1 MGKRLKK
8 IIDFAIENHYLYISK
23 DIIGDL
29 SNINDKNVVILNANE
44 KDKPYY
50 NIMRIV
56 NGYDKFIKLNEDDTV
71 FLATPI
77 YDNREKT
84 FYSLLD
90 DIAKTGANV
99 VSLSS
104 KKYLSHHASNEDLM
118 TMINLMNPKYYFP
131 IRGEYKNQVMNAE
144 LAEMVGIPKSNI
156 ILKEN
161 GDVVTFKNGVMLDT
175 FERVHSGSV
184 LIDGTAG
191 DDIGEVVLKDREM
204 LSDNGIM
211 IISVTLNKQTKEIMA
226 GPEILTRGFVYV
238 KDSYELINEIK
249 KISEKIVVDNTKGM
263 KYVEYNKIKN
273 TIRDELSKYLINQ
286 TGNKPM
292 IITVIQ
298 EI

>member
-1 MGKRLKK
+1 MGASLKSTETTV
-8 IIDFAIENHYLYISK
+8 ALTRQY
-23 DIIGDL
+23 
-29 SNINDKNVVILNANE
+29 
-44 KDKPYY
+44 P
-50 NIMRIV
+50 
-56 NGYDKFIKLNEDDTV
+56 FIYGAAGVHPSETTELNEENFKWLTAQCAEPKV
-71 FLATPI
+71 VAVGEI
-77 YDNREKT
+77 G
-84 FYSLLD
+84 LD
-90 DIAKTGANV
+90 YYWEEPDHEIQ
-99 VSLSS
+99 
-104 KKYLSHHASNEDLM
+104 KKW
-118 TMINLMNPKYYFP
+118 F
-131 IRGEYKNQVMNAE
+131 IRQLE
-144 LAEMVGIPKSNI
+144 LARSCHKPVIIHSRDAAKDTYDIMTAQKAQEIGGVIHCYSYSAEMALDYVKMGFYIGI
-156 ILKEN
+156 
-161 GDVVTFKNGVMLDT
+161 GGVVTFKNGVMLDT

>member
-1 MGKRLKK
+1 MRVLVQRTGKASVKVSDKEVSK
-8 IIDFAIENHYLYISK
+8 IDYGL
-23 DIIGDL
+23 
-29 SNINDKNVVILNANE
+29 V
-44 KDKPYY
+44 
-50 NIMRIV
+50 
-56 NGYDKFIKLNEDDTV
+56 
-71 FLATPI
+71 
-77 YDNREKT
+77 
-84 FYSLLD
+84 LL
-90 DIAKTGANV
+90 
-99 VSLSS
+99 
-104 KKYLSHHASNEDLM
+104 
-118 TMINLMNPKYYFP
+118 
-131 IRGEYKNQVMNAE
+131 
-144 LAEMVGIPKSNI
+144 VGFT
-156 ILKEN
+156 
-161 GDVVTFKNGVMLDT
+161 D
-175 FERVHSGSV
+175 
-184 LIDGTAG
+184 G